1 VLQLGSL
8 LVAPSSEDGDAVF
21 ARTVVL
27 IVDREPNGISVG
39 IVLNRPLEQRV
50 ADTSAL
56 ALLFVTDPLALV
68 HWGGPVGEE
77 AAVLAELTDTRGLAW
92 FHLAKRQERPFP
104 LPSIGLIA
112 LAEHPEPFEERIRRA
127 RLYLGMCVWGKGQ
140 LEAEVERGDWHVL
153 TPTPDEVF
161 SLEPARLWDDL
172 QVRLG

>member
-1 VLQLGSL
+1 VLELGSL
-8 LVAPSSEDGDAVF
+8 LVAPTGEDGDAVF

-39 IVLNRPLEQRV
+39 IVLNRPLEQHV

-68 HWGGPVGEE
+68 YWGGPVGEE
-77 AAVLAELTDTRGLAW
+77 AAVLAELTDTRGLEW
-92 FHLAKRQERPFP
+92 FHLAKRQERPCP

-127 RLYLGMCVWGKGQ
+127 RLYLGMCVWGRGQ
-140 LEAEVERGDWHVL
+140 LEGELERGEWHLVRA
-153 TPTPDEVF
+153 TPDDVF
-161 SLEPARLWDDL
+161 SQDPARLWDTV
-172 QVRLG
+172 QARLR